1 MLVANSLDQ
10 RKRLNKD
17 LDLDLRKLFGNDMR
31 GPQASFGIQNIAEV
45 GLTEF
50 GVFPGEWYGI
60 NQMSQVMEQ
69 LIIRF

>member
-31 GPQASFGIQNIAEV
+31 GP
-45 GLTEF
+45 
-50 GVFPGEWYGI
+50 
-60 NQMSQVMEQ
+60 
-69 LIIRF
+69 